1 MGKPQLYF
9 ELFLFVSLQE
19 LATEIILTLGQAFE
33 IAYQMALQEQQQQP
47 KPEAAEGTPAD
58 PPPPEGAGVAGV
70 TTTSQ
75 QDGSRDNNS
84 HDKQTDVNSEIDNIT
99 QRVTNTHIH
108 QSAETTQPVKD
119 DVTTTTT
126 TTTKTSSQKEPG
138 RHPDSGKNKSRADPS
153 VMDPQGQAAIV
164 GAAALGK
171 PTACHNTTR
180 TESTV

>member
-1 MGKPQLYF
+1 MK
-9 ELFLFVSLQE
+9 E

-47 KPEAAEGTPAD
+47 KREAAEGAPAD
-58 PPPPEGAGVAGV
+58 LPAAPEGAGAAGV
-70 TTTSQ
+70 TGTSQ
-75 QDGSRDNNS
+75 QDDSRDNNS

-108 QSAETTQPVKD
+108 QSAETTQQLVKD

-126 TTTKTSSQKEPG
+126 TAATTKTSSHKGLE
-138 RHPDSGKNKSRADPS
+138 RHPDSGKNKSKADPR
-153 VMDPQGQAAIV
+153 VVDPQGQAAIV
-164 GAAALGK
+164 GVAALGK